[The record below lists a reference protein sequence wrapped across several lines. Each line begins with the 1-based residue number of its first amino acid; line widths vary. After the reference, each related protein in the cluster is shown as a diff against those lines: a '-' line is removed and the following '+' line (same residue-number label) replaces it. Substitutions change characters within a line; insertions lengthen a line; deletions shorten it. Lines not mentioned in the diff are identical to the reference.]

1 MSIQDSGSTIA
12 FDRNP
17 VAYPARNRRFAVGG
31 RVKRALDITL
41 ASVGLI
47 LLLPLFVLVAL
58 AVKLTSPGPV
68 LYGHSR
74 IGFRGRTFRCWKFRS
89 MVCDGDAVLEAH
101 FQSHPE
107 DRREWEVNRKLRE
120 DPRVTKL
127 GAVLRA
133 YSVDELPQLLNVLRG
148 DMSFVGPRPVVR
160 EELENYGA
168 DAMHY
173 LNTRPGITGL
183 WQISGR
189 SDVSYDQ
196 RVALDSAYVRNW
208 SFGADCLIILKTIPA
223 VVAAKGSY

>member
-1 MSIQDSGSTIA
+1 MSSLDSGSTIA
-12 FDRNP
+12 FDRKP
-17 VAYPARNRRFAVGG
+17 IAYPVKNRRVAVGG
-31 RVKRALDITL
+31 RVKRLLDISL
-41 ASVGLI
+41 AALGLI
-47 LLLPLFVLVAL
+47 VLLPLFALVAL
-58 AVKLTSPGPV
+58 AVKLTSSGPV

-89 MVCDGDAVLEAH
+89 MVSNGDEVLEAH
-101 FQSHPE
+101 FKSHPE

-160 EELENYGA
+160 DELENYGT

-189 SDVSYDQ
+189 SDVDYDQ
-196 RVALDSAYVRNW
+196 RVALDSSYVRNW
-208 SFGADCLIILKTIPA
+208 SFGTDCLIILKTVPA
-223 VVAAKGSY
+223 VVAARGSY